1 MRKPIDLEA
10 VETALEFLAETDV
23 QAGQLKRAVEAHDW
37 LADQA
42 ESRAFLT
49 VEGTVAERN
58 HRASLDEEVTKQ
70 RQAWL
75 EAIQDSAAL
84 ENQRKTA
91 QLKVGV
97 WQSIQKA
104 RLG

>member
-1 MRKPIDLEA
+1 MIDLKA
-10 VETALEFLAETDV
+10 VEDALEFLALTDI

-37 LADQA
+37 LGDKA
-42 ESRAFLT
+42 ESAAFLT
-49 VEGTVAERN
+49 LEGTVAERN
-58 HRASLDEEVTKQ
+58 HRASLVDDVTKQ
-70 RQAWL
+70 REKWL
-75 EAIQDSAAL
+75 DAIAESAGL